1 MEENYDEE
9 IPEKIVNSY
18 FRKEPWIENSG
29 MGYMTG
35 KAYESKTFYSYSHTF
50 SNILNSIC
58 QNGMLVKKLSEFD
71 YDISNSFGHLNN
83 KGIPLSY
90 VLVCKKN

>member
-35 KAYESKTFYSYSHTF
+35 KAYESKTFYSHSHTF